1 MTPHF
6 TTAVRL
12 LAPFLVAELAVMGIV
27 WFLVP
32 EGSWLMY
39 ALWPISAVVLPSV
52 AAARLTRASF
62 TTGAAVSSALAFA
75 AVGLVWTL
83 CAAALGYAGPDWE
96 PYLLGALISTAMIG
110 APLQLLA
117 AYVGASQIL
126 LTQQVATFADWN
138 RASIEARQTQLAAL
152 ALKTWPT

>member
-1 MTPHF
+1 
-6 TTAVRL
+6 
-12 LAPFLVAELAVMGIV
+12 
-27 WFLVP
+27 
-32 EGSWLMY
+32 
-39 ALWPISAVVLPSV
+39 
-52 AAARLTRASF
+52 
-62 TTGAAVSSALAFA
+62 
-75 AVGLVWTL
+75 
-83 CAAALGYAGPDWE
+83 
-96 PYLLGALISTAMIG
+96 MIG